1 MHYGCLSGAKE
12 AIELLF
18 MSRSEVEIL
27 RDLQGQSPV
36 YYVSTILSNILSDEI
51 LQGCNCFL
59 KTS

>member
-27 RDLQGQSPV
+27 RDLQGQSPI
-36 YYVSTILSNILSDEI
+36 YYVSTIFNEKSCDQLFVGYCCVN
-51 LQGCNCFL
+51 N
-59 KTS
+59 